1 MQRVETL
8 ASHVGYRSYCHMEQS
23 ENCAIIILHQEPF
36 NALTTSMRAAIH
48 HYFCIAQND
57 PNINSIIITGD
68 GGAFS
73 CGVDT
78 TDFKASALQT
88 SYENDVIPTLA
99 ALTNMVEACS
109 KVVVAAIHGMAFSGG
124 LELALASHYR
134 VATPASVFSF
144 PEVQLGIVPC
154 GGGTQRLPRLIGVRP
169 ALGMI
174 TTSRKVNAYEAL
186 DMGLIDHITKD
197 VRDGKKDNN
206 NNTFRNNKKETLT
219 SGNHNEAVIVA
230 LSMLKKW
237 KNPRRL
243 SCENGKLGN
252 TFFNRL
258 VLAWMKRE
266 IMKKTPKG
274 VKAPLF
280 CLEAIQAAITA
291 PSFADGL
298 KEEMRLFLEAME
310 SPEASAMQHL
320 LRSSR
325 EALRSIP
332 ASLPGVGTPSIG
344 CGISIRRLGVIGCGT
359 VGMGVVLLAL
369 RTRLPVVVVELNE
382 ERCQQVLSALRAE
395 LEIDVANNLLSQEQ
409 HKLCLTMLSII
420 PYNGDLLSAMR
431 GVDLL
436 LECVSEDLELKKKI
450 FARMSTVCSPECVM
464 ASSTSSLR
472 VGELAKVTQR
482 PEKVIGMHFIP
493 PSDITPLLEIAQGE
507 CTDRYTLLQAVRLGR
522 LFHKAIVIT
531 NDVGARL
538 TTRLFSTCMYQS
550 FAMLEQGAF
559 PFEIDRALRM
569 FGFRIG
575 VFALEDLAGLDFSA
589 KIRGALQK
597 HGRSPFPAA
606 DVFTISQLLVEEGR
620 LGQKTGRGWY
630 SYESGSLLGAV
641 DDLLHSA
648 RREEE
653 EEGEDRVASWGVW
666 RKGGAKLRRKPR
678 PDRAVELLIL
688 DVCRRKEILRRDIS
702 AKEIVERFL
711 FVAINEAAK
720 LLGEG
725 VVSSSAAVDVAL
737 TFGYGFPA
745 WKGGLCYYADKFGLA
760 NVVCRMHIYNRAL
773 GDALFPPPCEE
784 LVAMASSQQ
793 TFRSK
798 WP

>member
-1 MQRVETL
+1 MQRVETI
-8 ASHVGYRSYCHMEQS
+8 ASHVGYRSYCHLEHS
-23 ENCAIIILHQEPF
+23 NNSAIIILHHEPL
-36 NALTTSMRAAIH
+36 NALTTSMRAAIQ
-48 HYFCIAQND
+48 HYFSMAQKDDNVH
-57 PNINSIIITGD
+57 SIIITGHN
-68 GGAFS
+68 GAFS

-78 TDFKASALQT
+78 SDFKASALRT
-88 SYENDVIPTLA
+88 SYEDECIPTLA
-99 ALTNMVEACS
+99 TLTNIIEACP

-124 LELALASHYR
+124 LELALAAHYR
-134 VATPASVFSF
+134 VATPASIFSF

-154 GGGTQRLPRLIGVRP
+154 GGGTQRLPRLIGVRS

-186 DMGLIDHITKD
+186 DMGLIDHITQD
-197 VRDGKKDNN
+197 VRDEKKSNGNDNLQN
-206 NNTFRNNKKETLT
+206 
-219 SGNHNEAVIVA
+219 GYNEAVMAAIS
-230 LSMLKKW
+230 LLKGW
-237 KNPRRL
+237 KKPRRL
-243 SCENGKLGN
+243 SCENAKLGSI
-252 TFFNRL
+252 FLNRL
-258 VLAWMKRE
+258 LLVWMKRE
-266 IMKKTPKG
+266 IKKKTPKG
-274 VKAPLF
+274 VRAPLS
-280 CLEAIQAAITA
+280 CLEAIQAAVTA

-298 KEEMRLFLEAME
+298 KEEMRLFLEAIE
-310 SPEASAMQHL
+310 SPEANAMQHL

-325 EALRSIP
+325 EALRSSP
-332 ASLPGVGTPSIG
+332 ASLPGVGTPSVG
-344 CGISIRRLGVIGCGT
+344 AGVSIHRLGVVGCGT

-369 RTRLPVVVVELNE
+369 RTQLPVTVVELNE
-382 ERCQQVLSALRAE
+382 ERCQKVLCLLSAE
-395 LEIDVANNLLSQEQ
+395 LELDVVNGLLSPEQ
-409 HKLCLTMLSII
+409 QKRCLGMFSIV
-420 PYNGDLLSAMR
+420 PYGGDLLTAMR
-431 GVDLL
+431 DVDLL
-436 LECVSEDLELKKKI
+436 LECVGEDLVLKKQV
-450 FARMSTVCSPECVM
+450 FARMSTVCPPGCVM
-464 ASSTSSLR
+464 ATSTSSLR
-472 VGELAKVTQR
+472 VGELAEVTQK
-482 PEKVIGMHFIP
+482 PEKVIGIHFVP
-493 PSDITPLLEIAQGE
+493 PSDITPLLEIAQSE
-507 CTDRYTLLQAVRLGR
+507 CTDRCTLLQAIRLGR

-538 TTRLFSTCMYQS
+538 TTRLLATCMYQS

-575 VFALEDLAGLDFSA
+575 FFALEDLAGLDFTT
-589 KIRGALQK
+589 KIRTALQK

-606 DVFTISQLLVEEGR
+606 DVFTISQRLVEEGR
-620 LGQKTGRGWY
+620 LGQKNGKGWY
-630 SYESGSLLGAV
+630 SYERGSLLGAV

-666 RKGGAKLRRKPR
+666 RKGGAMLRRKPR
-678 PDRAVELLIL
+678 PDRAVELMIL

-702 AKEIVERFL
+702 AKEIVERIL

-760 NVVCRMHIYNRAL
+760 NVVCRMRIYNRAL
-773 GDALFPPPCEE
+773 GDAVFPQPCDE